1 MQELKKFENVQWFDV
16 NDKLPPPD
24 GEMCRNTSVVVIVS
38 EDKENIALGYYTYNG
53 NRWSYYGIGRTTMN
67 FEKIK
72 YWGIVVSNDFP
83 RLGCAYYTPEKWF
96 GKYQVKKLYW
106 CDDSVDKG
114 ILGAGLAFATYEEAL
129 AHIPKKFTQ
138 KPKRMT
144 VGELIKALQKYD
156 KNLIVAGYSYIDECD
171 FAISK
176 VRKVKIHEDCVGN
189 FYCQAGTSFE
199 DDDIGKEVVVLA
211 SAEK

>member
-1 MQELKKFENVQWFDV
+1 MQELENRKNIQWFDV

-24 GEMCRNTSVVVIVS
+24 EEKCGSASVVVIVS
-38 EDKENIALGYYTYNG
+38 EDKNAIALGYYAYNA
-53 NRWSYYGIGRTTMN
+53 NRWFYYGVGRTTIN

-72 YWGIVVSNDFP
+72 HWGIIDCNDFP
-83 RLGCAYYTPEKWF
+83 RLGCAYYTPERWF

-106 CDDSVDKG
+106 CDDHIDKG
-114 ILGAGLAFATYEEAL
+114 ILSAGLAFATYEEAL

-156 KNLIVAGYSYIDECD
+156 KNLVVAGYSYTDECD

-176 VRKVKIHEDCVGN
+176 VRKVKVHEDRIGN

-199 DDDIGKEVVVLA
+199 NDDIGKEVIVLA
-211 SAEK
+211 NTEQ